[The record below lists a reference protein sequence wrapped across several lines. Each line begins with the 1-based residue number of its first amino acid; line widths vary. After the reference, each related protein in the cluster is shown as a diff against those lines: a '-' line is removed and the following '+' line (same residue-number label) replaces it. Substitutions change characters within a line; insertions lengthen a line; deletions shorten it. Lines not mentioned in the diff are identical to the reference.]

1 MSHTVIIEFD
11 GGPTYSLHCDAPAD
25 AECRTQFYCGCE
37 SWSTSGVENGRPWH
51 AGEDERHYG
60 EFAAGWCNV
69 TAWFEEAEGEVDIV
83 GRVSFAVDEEW
94 KDDHFAYRVVG
105 ETTVEK
111 LTADREHLAG
121 LA

>member
-1 MSHTVIIEFD
+1 MSHT
-11 GGPTYSLHCDAPAD
+11 
-25 AECRTQFYCGCE
+25 
-37 SWSTSGVENGRPWH
+37 
-51 AGEDERHYG
+51 
-60 EFAAGWCNV
+60 
-69 TAWFEEAEGEVDIV
+69 V